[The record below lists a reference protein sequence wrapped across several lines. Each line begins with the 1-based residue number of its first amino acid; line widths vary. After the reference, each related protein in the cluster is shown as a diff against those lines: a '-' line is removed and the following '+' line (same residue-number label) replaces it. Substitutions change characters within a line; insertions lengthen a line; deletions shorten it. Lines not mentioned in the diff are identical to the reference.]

1 LWECSEHGDVTVQF
15 LCCTGCCFPKRAI
28 NYKNPRRF
36 PSESCRVGS
45 PPELLMKGALARQ
58 FRDFFKLIHMS
69 HGDKWPASGCL
80 AGDFVWDK
88 NAPGDASPRDITSRS
103 YYHSILNGKKQAIKW
118 LSTSRGQRLPQFRP
132 FTWLFTAG
140 DISTLLTCHKFVC
153 APNWAFYGG
162 ITVTAV
168 SPIRGGGRERL
179 RVASGDPNSR
189 RNASIRSSCRSVKT
203 PIALTV
209 SPTQHSAM
217 LPNCK
222 CLQKVGT
229 DFGKNDCFSSNRFK
243 KSHLGVINVVVL
255 RNVRLLRLFK
265 KG

>member
-1 LWECSEHGDVTVQF
+1 MSLGRDSIKFDRRWFYGWRKVTFVTGPVRCQSDRLTQLDCGNAASMGDVTVQF

-103 YYHSILNGKKQAIKW
+103 YYHSILNGKNK
-118 LSTSRGQRLPQFRP
+118 L
-132 FTWLFTAG
+132 
-140 DISTLLTCHKFVC
+140 
-153 APNWAFYGG
+153 
-162 ITVTAV
+162 
-168 SPIRGGGRERL
+168 
-179 RVASGDPNSR
+179 
-189 RNASIRSSCRSVKT
+189 
-203 PIALTV
+203 
-209 SPTQHSAM
+209 
-217 LPNCK
+217 
-222 CLQKVGT
+222 
-229 DFGKNDCFSSNRFK
+229 
-243 KSHLGVINVVVL
+243 
-255 RNVRLLRLFK
+255 
-265 KG
+265 